1 MLRCADGV
9 NKKSHEIFSA
19 VTHHLNC
26 EMSFRNLLTEPHAY
40 FTLKNIESPSFSG
53 ILFSCPNIQL
63 VNRESASVNLKNYLS
78 SRIILEALTAWFLI
92 IWFLLRGIPEI
103 MKHEVVHCQIEK
115 TNYFYRC
122 DGHPQVQCLQKVF
135 TLFYSVWSITILK

>member
-1 MLRCADGV
+1 M
-9 NKKSHEIFSA
+9 
-19 VTHHLNC
+19 
-26 EMSFRNLLTEPHAY
+26 
-40 FTLKNIESPSFSG
+40 
-53 ILFSCPNIQL
+53 
-63 VNRESASVNLKNYLS
+63 VNRESASVNLKNYLY

-135 TLFYSVWSITILK
+135 KPLLALYVVKLL